1 MEKLILALVI
11 AARKLRPYF
20 QSHKIIVLMNHPL
33 RKAMNKP
40 DAAGRLIQWAVEL
53 SEFDI
58 EYRPRQAIKAQA
70 LADFIAEF
78 TVTEE
83 EPQEGEP
90 DKKWEVEIDGS
101 SVKGEG
107 GVGIVFKT
115 PEGHLLKHSTQLQY
129 PTTNNEA
136 EYEALLTSLRI
147 AKELGATRLRIRS
160 DSQLIV
166 GQVNGEYEAREDRMT
181 KYLKLTKNAM
191 NWFDEVT
198 LVQVP
203 REQNTEA
210 DALAKLASSD
220 EATNQPIEVQYSPS
234 HMEEKVSPVDVSN
247 SWMTPIINYL
257 EDETLLSDPT
267 EARKLKV
274 RSARFTLMQ
283 GVLYKRGFSLPY
295 LHCLDKAEA
304 NYVMREIHEGI
315 CGNHSRARSLVH
327 KLVRAGYYWPTMQK
341 DAVSYTRA
349 CDKCQRFGNLIHSPP
364 EALTPITVPWPF
376 AQWGLD
382 IMGPL
387 PVGRRQLKF
396 LVVGIDYFTKWVEA
410 EPLATITER
419 NIRGFVWKA
428 IICRFGIPRTFIS
441 DNGHQFDNSPFQ
453 EFCEEL
459 GIHNHYSSPGHLQA
473 NGQVEVTNRSLLKM
487 IKTRL
492 EGAKG
497 LWPKEL
503 PNILWAYRT
512 TARTPTGETPFR
524 LTYGTEA
531 VIPVEIGLTTWRTR
545 HHDKDGNDSLLRIDL
560 DLLDEVRDQAE
571 ARTRV
576 YQQRMARYYNRR
588 VKHREFKV
596 GDLVLRKIT
605 LATKD
610 PT

>member
-1 MEKLILALVI
+1 
-11 AARKLRPYF
+11 
-20 QSHKIIVLMNHPL
+20 
-33 RKAMNKP
+33 
-40 DAAGRLIQWAVEL
+40 
-53 SEFDI
+53 
-58 EYRPRQAIKAQA
+58 
-70 LADFIAEF
+70 
-78 TVTEE
+78 
-83 EPQEGEP
+83 
-90 DKKWEVEIDGS
+90 
-101 SVKGEG
+101 
-107 GVGIVFKT
+107 
-115 PEGHLLKHSTQLQY
+115 
-129 PTTNNEA
+129 
-136 EYEALLTSLRI
+136 
-147 AKELGATRLRIRS
+147 
-160 DSQLIV
+160 
-166 GQVNGEYEAREDRMT
+166 MT
-181 KYLKLTKNAM
+181 KYLKLVRNAM
-191 NWFDEVT
+191 KWFDEVI

-220 EATNQPIEVQYSPS
+220 EATDQHIEVQYSPS
-234 HMEEKVSPVDVSN
+234 HLEEEVSLIDTSN

-257 EDETLLSDPT
+257 EDETLPSDPV

-274 RSARFTLMQ
+274 RSTRFILIQ

-295 LHCLDKAEA
+295 LRCLDKAEA
-304 NYVMREIHEGI
+304 SYVMREVHEGI
-315 CGNHSRARSLVH
+315 CGNHSGARSLVH

-341 DAVSYTRA
+341 DVVSYTRS

-364 EALTPITVPWPF
+364 ETLTLMTAPWPF

-441 DNGHQFDNSPFQ
+441 DNERQFDNSPFR

-459 GIHNHYSSPGHLQA
+459 GIRNHYSSPGHPQA

-497 LWPKEL
+497 LWSEEL

-531 VIPVEIGLTTWRTR
+531 VIPVEIGLTTWRTN
-545 HHDKDGNDSLLRIDL
+545 HYDEGNNDVQLRSNL
-560 DLLDEVRDQAE
+560 DLVDEVRDQAE

-576 YQQRMARYYNRR
+576 YQQRMARYYDRR

-596 GDLVLRKIT
+596 GDLVLRKVT

-610 PT
+610 ATQGKLGPTWEGPYRVVKFHRRGTYHLEKMDGNALPHLWNAEHLKKYYQ